1 MATQVHPHLSVMKA
15 EIKNLKSTKEKKA
28 KIAGQLVEKVKI
40 VVKIARRINKKV
52 GVSKVNFKLFS
63 KSVRLSA

>member
-1 MATQVHPHLSVMKA
+1 MATQAHPRLSVMKA
-15 EIKNLKSTKEKKA
+15 GTKNLKSIKEKKA
-28 KIAGQLVEKVKI
+28 KIAGQLAEKVKI
-40 VVKIARRINKKV
+40 VLKIARRINEKV